1 MIGIQTI
8 MRHVDDDCM
17 YGDTKLCVYVLYIGT
32 LCKGLSISSTVVS
45 IGRSYSTLSIT
56 SEATIE
62 VQYY

>member
-17 YGDTKLCVYVLYIGT
+17 YADTKLCIYVLYIGT

-45 IGRSYSTLSIT
+45 IGTYLTLSIM
-56 SEATIE
+56 SVATFE